1 MTEIE
6 NWSFFCGYAFRW
18 EENIIGTVDR
28 KKQVLGAAAQSF
40 SLFGYK
46 ATTMEQVAKIANVGK
61 GTIYTFF
68 DTKEQLFD
76 EILHGVIFEMKTII
90 DREVDHGKP
99 FFDNL
104 FRVLDSLLEFRGEH
118 ELLIKLSQEVRDF
131 GTPQSQEA
139 MSRVESVILG
149 YMEKEVRFAVEQH
162 EIRECEPSV
171 VAFLMLKMYVAL
183 TSEWNKQH
191 QETLTKEEIRQHFR
205 LFLEEGLSAK

>member
-1 MTEIE
+1 M
-6 NWSFFCGYAFRW
+6 
-18 EENIIGTVDR
+18 GTVDR

>member
-1 MTEIE
+1 M
-6 NWSFFCGYAFRW
+6 
-18 EENIIGTVDR
+18 
-28 KKQVLGAAAQSF
+28 LGAAAQSF

-76 EILHGVIFEMKTII
+76 EILHGVISEMKLII
-90 DREVDHGKP
+90 QRDVDHQKS

-104 FRVLDSLLEFRGEH
+104 FRVLDSLLEFRSEH

-139 MSRVESVILG
+139 MNRVESVILG
-149 YMEKEVRFAVEQH
+149 YMEKEVQHAVTQK
-162 EIRECEPSV
+162 EIRDCDPGIVS
-171 VAFLMLKMYVAL
+171 FLMLKMYVAL
-183 TSEWNKQH
+183 TSEWNKH
-191 QETLTKEEIRQHFR
+191 HEPLTKTQIRQHFR
-205 LFLEEGLSAK
+205 LFLEEGLSVDNHV